1 MNKTLVVA
9 CAAAAAVIVG
19 GGVGAW
25 ALLSDSGSAPEP
37 GSQAASAA
45 SAVAVDPQRPRP
57 VPVVKKLDVK
67 AVEWDPQTKA
77 DLAAQGFTFDEVG
90 RPVAP
95 SAQRQ
100 GAASD
105 QPEQPR

>member
-1 MNKTLVVA
+1 MNKTLVIA

-25 ALLSDSGSAPEP
+25 ALLSGSPASSESSPQSAP
-37 GSQAASAA
+37 AAAA
-45 SAVAVDPQRPRP
+45 EVDPQLPRP
-57 VPVVKKLDVK
+57 VPVVKKLDIK
-67 AVEWDPQTKA
+67 AVEWDPKTKA

-95 SAQRQ
+95 GSNQQRPVSEQ
-100 GAASD
+100 ASP
-105 QPEQPR
+105 QR